1 MEGSIKDSESGD
13 DERQRRQ
20 LPLRQHQAVPR
31 RGRALTD
38 VRVRDRGR
46 SGEVRFRRER
56 KVLG

>member
-1 MEGSIKDSESGD
+1 MGT
-13 DERQRRQ
+13 RRVSSD
-20 LPLRQHQAVPR
+20 PSASPR